1 MSQSTR
7 WLIQVFLK
15 TSHKKFCYNLRPMR
29 SKVYYPIFLDI
40 AGKRCV
46 IVGGGRVAERKCSS
60 LIKAGAR
67 VTVISPEITG
77 RLAAYKE
84 KGMIKHIP
92 RSYRRGDIRSAFLV
106 IAAAGSEETNQRVAE
121 EAKGGNKLLNVV
133 DTPSL
138 CNFIAPS
145 VVKRGLLTIAI
156 STGGASPA
164 MAKEIR
170 KDLQKIYGPEYA
182 RYLNFLRDARSKAM
196 KEIPDKKERE
206 KFLKELAAKVKKRRN
221 RNESFKIM

>member
-1 MSQSTR
+1 M
-7 WLIQVFLK
+7 K
-15 TSHKKFCYNLRPMR
+15 G
-29 SKVYYPIFLDI
+29 KVYYPIFLDL

-60 LIKAGAR
+60 LLKAGAR
-67 VTVISPEITG
+67 VTVISPGITG
-77 RLAAYKE
+77 RLAAYRE
-84 KGMIKHIP
+84 KRMIKHIP
-92 RSYRRGDIRSAFLV
+92 RGYRRGDIRSAFLV
-106 IAAAGSEETNQRVAE
+106 IAATGSEETNQRVAE
-121 EAKGGNKLLNVV
+121 EAMAEDKLLNVV

-170 KDLQKIYGPEYA
+170 KDIQRIYGPEYA

-196 KEIPDKKERE
+196 KEIPDKRERE
-206 KFLKELAAKVKKRRN
+206 KFLKRLAFKIRDTFAISPFQNRIEKGGSFTKRR
-221 RNESFKIM
+221 